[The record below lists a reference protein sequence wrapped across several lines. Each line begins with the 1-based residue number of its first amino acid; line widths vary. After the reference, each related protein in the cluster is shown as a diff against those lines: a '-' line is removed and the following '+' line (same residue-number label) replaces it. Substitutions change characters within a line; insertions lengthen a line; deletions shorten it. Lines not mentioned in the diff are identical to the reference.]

1 MLKRCLADAALVFSW
16 FVADCGYGRD
26 PVLRQF
32 CHDNQLSYVL
42 AVPVDLPLLDVY
54 GKPLRPD
61 VVLANTPD
69 TAWERRSA
77 GDGSKGKRFYD
88 WAAHTVT
95 VKDQPAAKG
104 YEHTLL
110 IRRATTPKVTTKH
123 PEGIYEV
130 EYFLLCFA
138 PMRRLRRRPGRSHAV
153 SRGHCD
159 LGGQRK
165 VWQR

>member
-1 MLKRCLADAALVFSW
+1 MAMLKRALADATLVFSW
-16 FVADCGYGRD
+16 FVADSGYGRD

-32 CHDNQLSYVL
+32 CDDNKVSYVL

-61 VVLANTPD
+61 LVLANTPN

-88 WAAHTVT
+88 WATHTVT
-95 VKDQPAAKG
+95 VKDQAPAEG

-110 IRRATTPKVTTKH
+110 IRRARNPKVTKKT
-123 PEGIYEV
+123 PTASTRLSTSWSTPV
-130 EYFLLCFA
+130 PA
-138 PMRRLRRRPGRSHAV
+138 PASPR
-153 SRGHCD
+153 
-159 LGGQRK
+159 
-165 VWQR
+165 